1 VRPVS
6 AGIQP
11 RLIVLRGNSGA
22 GKSSVAAGIRD
33 RYGHSIALVGQD
45 NLRRA
50 ILRERDVPGGAN
62 IDLVD
67 MVARFALGRGFHV
80 IVEGI
85 LHAARYGHMLEA
97 LHRDHQSVA
106 CFYYLDVPFDETLRR
121 HANRPQAAEF
131 GEADM
136 RSWYRERDLL
146 PGGIEQVIPAAS
158 SLEDT
163 VGLVMHDAGFVGGP
177 VQPAAQL

>member
-1 VRPVS
+1 MRPVS
-6 AGIQP
+6 AGSQP

-33 RYGHSIALVGQD
+33 RYGHGIALVGQD

-50 ILRERDVPGGAN
+50 ILREHDVPGGAN
-62 IDLVD
+62 IDLAD

-85 LHAARYGHMLEA
+85 LCAARYGHMLEA
-97 LHRDHQSVA
+97 LYRDCQSVA
-106 CFYYLDVPFDETLRR
+106 RYYLDVPFEETLRR
-121 HANRPQAAEF
+121 HAGRPQAAEF
-131 GEADM
+131 GEAEM

-146 PGGIEQVIPAAS
+146 PGGIEQIIPAAS

-163 VGLVMHDAGFVGGP
+163 VRLVMDGAGLAGSSL
-177 VQPAAQL
+177 QPATHP

>member
-1 VRPVS
+1 MS
-6 AGIQP
+6 AGSQP

-33 RYGHSIALVGQD
+33 RYGHGIALVGQD

-50 ILRERDVPGGAN
+50 ILREHDVPGGAN

-85 LHAARYGHMLEA
+85 LSAARYGHMLAA
-97 LHRDHQSVA
+97 LHRDCQSVA
-106 CFYYLDVPFDETLRR
+106 CFYYLDVPFEETLRR
-121 HANRPQAAEF
+121 HATRPQAAEF
-131 GEADM
+131 GEAEM

-146 PGGIEQVIPAAS
+146 PGGIEQIVPAAS

-163 VGLVMHDAGFVGGP
+163 IRLVMDDAGFICGP
-177 VQPAAQL
+177 LQPAAQP